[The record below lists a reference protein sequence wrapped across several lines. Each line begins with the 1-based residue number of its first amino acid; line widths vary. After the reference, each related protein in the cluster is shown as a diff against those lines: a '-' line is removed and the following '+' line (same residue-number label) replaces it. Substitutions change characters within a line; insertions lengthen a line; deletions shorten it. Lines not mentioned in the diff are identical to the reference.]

1 MTVVSSFLF
10 IIGLFSFSFRSD
22 QKNWL
27 KELST
32 QFPILLRFLAIMF
45 LFISGCFILS
55 LPVYSQ
61 VSETYFVA
69 ARVKPNP
76 AVEIIELIVDSSFV
90 NQKFKIVSEDGNV
103 HHQDIITE
111 ERTQVP
117 IQFLKTGIYYV
128 YLDNATLPI
137 RFIKQ

>member
-1 MTVVSSFLF
+1 MAFISSLLF

-76 AVEIIELIVDSSFV
+76 AAEIIELIVDSSFV
-90 NQKFKIVSEDGNV
+90 NQKFKIVSDDGIV
-103 HHQDIITE
+103 RLHDIVSE
-111 ERTQVP
+111 ERTQVAVN
-117 IQFLKTGIYYV
+117 FLKPGIYYV
-128 YLDNATLPI
+128 YIDKANLPI